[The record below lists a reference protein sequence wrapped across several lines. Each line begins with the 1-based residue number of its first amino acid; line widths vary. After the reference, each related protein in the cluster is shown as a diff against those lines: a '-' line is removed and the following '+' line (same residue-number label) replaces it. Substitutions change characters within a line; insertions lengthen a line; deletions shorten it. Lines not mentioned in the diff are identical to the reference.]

1 MYELILKAV
10 VIVMAIMGI
19 IMVIAPKS
27 VAKKSLQES
36 KSGLMVVRILGA
48 IIAIGSVVALL
59 MLFGI
64 IGF

>member
-1 MYELILKAV
+1 MYELILKVV
-10 VIVMAIMGI
+10 VIVMAVMGI
-19 IMVIAPKS
+19 IMVIAPKA

-36 KSGLMVVRILGA
+36 KTGLMAVRILGA
-48 IIAIGSVVALL
+48 IIAVGSVVALL